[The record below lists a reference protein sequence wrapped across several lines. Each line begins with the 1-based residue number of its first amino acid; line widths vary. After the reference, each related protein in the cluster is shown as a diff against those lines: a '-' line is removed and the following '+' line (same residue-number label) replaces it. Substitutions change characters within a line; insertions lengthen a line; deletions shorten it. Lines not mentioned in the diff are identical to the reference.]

1 MNQGKASSAQIASW
15 CLAAAGLALVLWL
28 RLLSALIA
36 GLLVFELV
44 HVIAN
49 LLPRR
54 LFGARARVAAV
65 AVIAALVVAALAAAI
80 IGLAAFFRSDAGS
93 LPALLRKMA
102 EIIDTTRAALPA
114 WMVESLPSGADEL
127 REAISHWLREHAP
140 EVRLAGAQAGRVL
153 AHIVIGLVIGAMIAL
168 REVVAPSTH
177 KPLAAALVERATLL
191 GDSFRRVVFAQLR
204 ISVLNTLFTGLYLE
218 VVLRLA
224 GAHLPF
230 TKTLIALTFIFGLLP
245 VIGNLVS
252 NTAIVVVSLAAS
264 PYVAAASLAFL
275 VLIHKLEYFLNAR
288 IVGSRIR
295 ARAWELLLAM
305 LAMEAAFGLAG
316 LVAAPIYY
324 AYLKQELAER
334 GLV

>member
-1 MNQGKASSAQIASW
+1 MTERRASAAQIASW
-15 CLAAAGLALVLWL
+15 CLAALALVLVL
-28 RLLSALIA
+28 VLHLLPALIA

-54 LFGARARVAAV
+54 LFGARARITAV
-65 AVIAALVVAALAAAI
+65 AVIAALVVAVLGAAI
-80 IGLAAFFRSDAGS
+80 VGLAVFFRADAGH
-93 LPALLRKMA
+93 LTALLRRMA
-102 EIIDTTRAALPA
+102 EIIDSTRGAFPE

-127 REAISHWLREHAP
+127 REALSHWLREHAP
-140 EVRLAGAQAGRVL
+140 EVRLAGAEAGRAL
-153 AHIVIGLVIGAMIAL
+153 AHVLVGLVIGAIIAL
-168 REVVAPSTH
+168 REVVAASVQ
-177 KPLAAALVERATLL
+177 KPLAAALVTRATLL
-191 GDSFRRVVFAQLR
+191 GESFRRVVFAQVR
-204 ISVLNTLFTGLYLE
+204 ISALNTLFTALYLE
-218 VVLRLA
+218 VLLRLA
-224 GAHLPF
+224 GVHLPF
-230 TKTLIALTFIFGLLP
+230 AKTLITITFIAGLLP

-264 PYVAAASLAFL
+264 PSVAAASLAFL

-316 LVAAPIYY
+316 VIAAPIYY
-324 AYLKQELAER
+324 AYLKQELADR

>member
-1 MNQGKASSAQIASW
+1 MSGGKPSAAQIASW
-15 CLAAAGLALVLWL
+15 CLAGVGLALVLAL
-28 RLLSALIA
+28 HLLSALIA

-44 HVIAN
+44 HVIAH

-54 LFGARARVAAV
+54 LFGARARIAAV
-65 AVIAALVVAALAAAI
+65 AVIATLVVALLVAAI
-80 IGLAAFFRSDAGS
+80 VGLAAFLRSDASS

-102 EIIDTTRAALPA
+102 EIIDTTRGAFPA
-114 WMVESLPSGADEL
+114 WLVESLPSGADEL
-127 REAISHWLREHAP
+127 REALSHWLREHAP
-140 EVRLAGAQAGRVL
+140 EVRVAGATAGRIA
-153 AHIVIGLVIGAMIAL
+153 AHIVIGLVIGALIAL
-168 REVVAPSTH
+168 REVAAGTAQ

-191 GDSFRRVVFAQLR
+191 GDSFRRVVFAQVR
-204 ISVLNTLFTGLYLE
+204 ISALNTVFTALYLE
-218 VVLRLA
+218 VLLRLA
-224 GAHLPF
+224 GVHLPF
-230 TKTLIALTFIFGLLP
+230 TKTLITITFIAGLLP
-245 VIGNLVS
+245 VIGNLIS
-252 NTAIVVVSLAAS
+252 NTAIVVVSFAAS
-264 PYVAAASLAFL
+264 PYVAAASLVFL
-275 VLIHKLEYFLNAR
+275 VVIHNLEYILNAR

>member
-1 MNQGKASSAQIASW
+1 MTERRASAAQIASW
-15 CLAAAGLALVLWL
+15 CLAALALVLVL
-28 RLLSALIA
+28 VLHLLPALIA

-65 AVIAALVVAALAAAI
+65 AVIAALVVAVLGAAI
-80 IGLAAFFRSDAGS
+80 VGLAVFFRADAGH
-93 LPALLRKMA
+93 LTALLRRMA
-102 EIIDTTRAALPA
+102 EIIDSTRGAFPE

-127 REAISHWLREHAP
+127 REALSHWLREHAP
-140 EVRLAGAQAGRVL
+140 EVRLVGAEAGRAL
-153 AHIVIGLVIGAMIAL
+153 AHVLVGLVIGAIIAL
-168 REVVAPSTH
+168 REVVAASVQ
-177 KPLAAALVERATLL
+177 KPLAAALVTRATLL
-191 GDSFRRVVFAQLR
+191 GESFRRVVFAQVR
-204 ISVLNTLFTGLYLE
+204 ISALNTLFTALYLE
-218 VVLRLA
+218 VLLRLA
-224 GAHLPF
+224 GVHLPF
-230 TKTLIALTFIFGLLP
+230 AKTLITITFIAGLLP

-264 PYVAAASLAFL
+264 PSVAAASLAFL

-316 LVAAPIYY
+316 VIAAPIYY
-324 AYLKQELAER
+324 AYLKQELADR